1 MGHQTLVEGEKFQI
15 LAAHQRETL
24 VGVGMAN
31 AGEPLFGDF
40 IEEEGGGGMRTNGG
54 QLVGGSGARWKI
66 LSGWKILLGGGRCE
80 EQKKVGVGEW
90 ELQRR
95 SSLLQRR
102 SSSR

>member
-1 MGHQTLVEGEKFQI
+1 MGHQTLVEGEWFQI

-40 IEEEGGGGMRTNGG
+40 IEEEGGGGMGTNGG

-66 LSGWKILLGGGRCE
+66 LLGVANIVGRWEMEE
-80 EQKKVGVGEW
+80 EQKKVRVG
-90 ELQRR
+90 
-95 SSLLQRR
+95 
-102 SSSR
+102 